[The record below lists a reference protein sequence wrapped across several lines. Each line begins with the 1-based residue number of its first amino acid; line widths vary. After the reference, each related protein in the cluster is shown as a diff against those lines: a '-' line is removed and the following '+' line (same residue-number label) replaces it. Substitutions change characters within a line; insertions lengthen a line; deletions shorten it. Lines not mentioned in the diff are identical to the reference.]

1 MPAQAVAAVLRFRFR
16 LEHDW
21 PMFRSRVFVA
31 LTLAVP
37 LWLTTPVQAEAGSIP
52 GEVSGIIVPA
62 GFHITRFS
70 DNTPNAR
77 SLALADDGTVFVGT
91 MTEGKVYALQDKD
104 GDGYAETVNTVLHG
118 LNVPNGVAWYQGDL
132 YVAEVHR
139 IIKLKDVARH
149 LNGSATPEVVYSGF
163 PSERHHGW
171 KYLRIGP
178 DRKLYAPVGA
188 PCNICIPSQPVFAS
202 LTRMDLDGS
211 HFEIYAQGLR
221 NSVGFD
227 WLPGSNVL
235 YATDNGRDYLGDD
248 APTDELNRVS
258 QTGQH
263 FGYPW
268 CHGGDVPDPEYGTQ
282 HACREFEAPAW
293 KFPAH
298 VAPLG
303 IRFYQGKQFPA
314 SYQGQ
319 LFVAQ
324 HGSWN
329 REQPQGYR
337 VVLVRFQDGKPVS
350 DEVFASGWLH
360 ADGKAAGRPVD
371 ILEMPDGALL
381 VSDDLAGAVYR
392 ISYR

>member
-1 MPAQAVAAVLRFRFR
+1 MQAQAVAAVLRFRFR
-16 LEHDW
+16 LKHDW
-21 PMFRSRVFVA
+21 PMFRSRVFAA

-37 LWLTTPVQAEAGSIP
+37 LWLTTPVQAGTVH

-70 DNTPNAR
+70 DKTPNAR

-139 IIKLKDVARH
+139 IIKLRDVARH

-188 PCNICIPSQPVFAS
+188 PCNICVPSQPVFAS
-202 LTRMDLDGS
+202 LTRMDPDGS

-248 APTDELNRVS
+248 TPADELNRVS

-268 CHGGDVPDPEYGTQ
+268 CHGGDVPDPEYGKQ